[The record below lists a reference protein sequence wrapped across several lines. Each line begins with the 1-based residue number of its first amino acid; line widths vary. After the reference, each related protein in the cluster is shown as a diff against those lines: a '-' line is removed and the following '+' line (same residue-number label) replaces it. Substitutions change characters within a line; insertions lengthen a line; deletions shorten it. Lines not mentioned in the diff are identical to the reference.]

1 MIILIWGAMGILVV
15 LALLLLWYMI
25 DKRFRVPTTEDEVKL
40 LTDQVRALQEERSEL
55 KRRIEHLEAIAT
67 ADGRD

>member
-1 MIILIWGAMGILVV
+1 
-15 LALLLLWYMI
+15 MI